1 MSFFRN
7 IRSSLSSSSR
17 AKSSSSNSRDTTP
30 VRSASSR
37 PASVISVGR
46 ASSSRRDS
54 TTSST
59 LQRGDTFIL
68 PGSDEEAAS
77 NTTHSNS
84 STLEKKSKK
93 SKVFGKFSTFTK
105 RKKTP
110 SAPAE
115 EEVASYEHHPS
126 DTATNTYYKW
136 RSDGG
141 DRLQDYDAQADPFNF
156 LYEQHSSL
164 RNLQSGSGGES
175 AVHRQAS
182 IGSNSSGSFDS
193 STYRKSKTPTH
204 LREQLEQLKT
214 HSNDDLLEDQQRE
227 EDEREKYKT
236 VTLNSFRKSFRERL
250 LQQQKEAPHNPA
262 WFVEVPPPP
271 TPDPHKTSNSRWDTK
286 ENRPDFLVFE
296 NDNYRPQSR
305 SPLRDRPSRSATR
318 SPVKRNETFR
328 VVQPSLRHMSPS
340 PSPSPAPSIRIEI
353 KNSISPHSP
362 GRFVPVGVAKPMP
375 TTEYYAQRLLAS
387 SNPNPSRLA
396 GPAAARAASPSAS
409 QRWYRP
415 QSSPTRMQATRMSV
429 DPQQPPRMS
438 VNQQQ
443 SSRMALGQQQPSR
456 MSVEQ
461 QPQQHQQK
469 GGRTLVHI
477 GSEQSRCLSSA
488 NPMPARGRA
497 PTRVQLYGNK
507 PQGSRQQ
514 PSSTYFGGHYNAPA
528 SSSHAANG
536 VPLKQRG
543 SSNGLGVATVYGG
556 GVPTVYLGRREQPMT
571 RAAPVPT
578 RRNRSPI
585 KMPWR

>member
-17 AKSSSSNSRDTTP
+17 AKSSSSRDTTP
-30 VRSASSR
+30 VRSQQSSR

-68 PGSDEEAAS
+68 PETDEEA
-77 NTTHSNS
+77 NN

-110 SAPAE
+110 SGTPAE

-141 DRLQDYDAQADPFNF
+141 DRLQDYDAQSDPFNF
-156 LYEQHSSL
+156 LYEQQSSL
-164 RNLQSGSGGES
+164 RNLQSGES
-175 AVHRQAS
+175 SVQRQAS

-271 TPDPHKTSNSRWDTK
+271 TPDPRKTNGNRWDCK

-328 VVQPSLRHMSPS
+328 VAQPSLRHM
-340 PSPSPAPSIRIEI
+340 SPSPAPSIRIEI

-387 SNPNPSRLA
+387 SNHNHGRLA
-396 GPAAARAASPSAS
+396 PAPASAPRTASPSAS

-415 QSSPTRMQATRMSV
+415 QSSPTRLQATRMSV
-429 DPQQPPRMS
+429 DPQQSPRLGVPQQQPSRMS
-438 VNQQQ
+438 HQL
-443 SSRMALGQQQPSR
+443 STRMSLGQQQPSR

-461 QPQQHQQK
+461 QHQHK

-477 GSEQSRCLSSA
+477 GSDQSRAQSSA

-507 PQGSRQQ
+507 PQSTRQQ
-514 PSSTYFGGHYNAPA
+514 PQLPSSTYFGGHYNAPA
-528 SSSHAANG
+528 TSNAG
-536 VPLKQRG
+536 KQRG
-543 SSNGLGVATVYGG
+543 SSSGLGVATVYGG

-571 RAAPVPT
+571 RAP
-578 RRNRSPI
+578 RNRSPI

>member
-7 IRSSLSSSSR
+7 IRSSLSSASR
-17 AKSSSSNSRDTTP
+17 AKSSSSRDTTP
-30 VRSASSR
+30 VRSQQSSR

-46 ASSSRRDS
+46 VSSSRRDS

-68 PGSDEEAAS
+68 PETDEEANNTAAS
-77 NTTHSNS
+77 THSNS

-110 SAPAE
+110 SGTPAE

-141 DRLQDYDAQADPFNF
+141 DRLQDYDAQSDPFNF
-156 LYEQHSSL
+156 LYEQQSSL
-164 RNLQSGSGGES
+164 RNLQSGES
-175 AVHRQAS
+175 SAQRQAS

-271 TPDPHKTSNSRWDTK
+271 TPDPRKTSGNRWDCK

-328 VVQPSLRHMSPS
+328 VAQPSLRHMSPS
-340 PSPSPAPSIRIEI
+340 PSPTPSPAPSIRIEI

-387 SNPNPSRLA
+387 SNHNHGRLA
-396 GPAAARAASPSAS
+396 PAPRTASPSAS

-415 QSSPTRMQATRMSV
+415 QSSPTRLQATRMSV
-429 DPQQPPRMS
+429 DPQQSPRLGVHQQQASRMS
-438 VNQQQ
+438 H
-443 SSRMALGQQQPSR
+443 QQPTR

-461 QPQQHQQK
+461 QQQQHQHK

-477 GSEQSRCLSSA
+477 GSDQSRAQSSA

-507 PQGSRQQ
+507 PQSNRQQ
-514 PSSTYFGGHYNAPA
+514 QQPLPSSTYFGGHYNAPA
-528 SSSHAANG
+528 TSNAA
-536 VPLKQRG
+536 KQRG
-543 SSNGLGVATVYGG
+543 SSSGLGVATVYSG

>member
-17 AKSSSSNSRDTTP
+17 AKTSRSSSRDTTP
-30 VRSASSR
+30 VRSGSR
-37 PASVISVGR
+37 PGSVISGVG
-46 ASSSRRDS
+46 SVGVTSRRDS

-68 PGSDEEAAS
+68 PNSEEEAGTPSS
-77 NTTHSNS
+77 NT

-93 SKVFGKFSTFTK
+93 SKVFSKFSTFTK

-110 SAPAE
+110 SP

-136 RSDGG
+136 RSDGA
-141 DRLQDYDAQADPFNF
+141 DRLQDYDAQSDPFNF
-156 LYEQHSSL
+156 LYEQHSN
-164 RNLQSGSGGES
+164 RRALQSGDSSG
-175 AVHRQAS
+175 VNRQSS

-236 VTLNSFRKSFRERL
+236 VTLNSFRKSFRDRL

-262 WFVEVPPPP
+262 WFVEVPTQPAP
-271 TPDPHKTSNSRWDTK
+271 TKPMERRESK
-286 ENRPDFLVFE
+286 ENRPDFLVFDNE
-296 NDNYRPQSR
+296 NYRPQSR

-328 VVQPSLRHMSPS
+328 VTQPTVRHMSPS
-340 PSPSPAPSIRIEI
+340 PVPTPAPSIRIEI

-375 TTEYYAQRLLAS
+375 TTEYYAQRLLANRTS
-387 SNPNPSRLA
+387 M
-396 GPAAARAASPSAS
+396 SPSPS
-409 QRWYRP
+409 QNQGSRWYRQ
-415 QSSPTRMQATRMSV
+415 QSSPTRMSV
-429 DPQQPPRMS
+429 GH
-438 VNQQQ
+438 QQQ
-443 SSRMALGQQQPSR
+443 NTHPS
-456 MSVEQ
+456 Q
-461 QPQQHQQK
+461 QQK

-477 GSEQSRCLSSA
+477 GSDQSKTM
-488 NPMPARGRA
+488 MPPTRGRA

-507 PQGSRQQ
+507 PQSRPQ
-514 PSSTYFGGHYNAPA
+514 PTTYFGGHYNAPVKPNPRA
-528 SSSHAANG
+528 SSS
-536 VPLKQRG
+536 
-543 SSNGLGVATVYGG
+543 G
-556 GVPTVYLGRREQPMT
+556 GVPTVYLGRREPPMMT
-571 RAAPVPT
+571 RATTAASNTAHIAAPMP

>member
-17 AKSSSSNSRDTTP
+17 AKSSSSRDTTP
-30 VRSASSR
+30 VRTSGSR
-37 PASVISVGR
+37 PASVVSVGR

-68 PGSDEEAAS
+68 PGSDEEA
-77 NTTHSNS
+77 NTHSNS

-110 SAPAE
+110 ASAPAE

-141 DRLQDYDAQADPFNF
+141 DRLQDYDAQSDPFNF
-156 LYEQHSSL
+156 LYEQHSNL
-164 RNLQSGSGGES
+164 RNLQSGSAGES
-175 AVHRQAS
+175 SVHRQAS

-236 VTLNSFRKSFRERL
+236 
-250 LQQQKEAPHNPA
+250 
-262 WFVEVPPPP
+262 
-271 TPDPHKTSNSRWDTK
+271 
-286 ENRPDFLVFE
+286 
-296 NDNYRPQSR
+296 
-305 SPLRDRPSRSATR
+305 
-318 SPVKRNETFR
+318 
-328 VVQPSLRHMSPS
+328 
-340 PSPSPAPSIRIEI
+340 
-353 KNSISPHSP
+353 
-362 GRFVPVGVAKPMP
+362 
-375 TTEYYAQRLLAS
+375 RLLAQQS
-387 SNPNPSRLA
+387 EQTGTSIDCENPPVPVPLS
-396 GPAAARAASPSAS
+396 GGT
-409 QRWYRP
+409 RP
-415 QSSPTRMQATRMSV
+415 QSSPTRMQPTRMSV
-429 DPQQPPRMS
+429 DPQQSSRLS

-443 SSRMALGQQQPSR
+443 SSRM
-456 MSVEQ
+456 SVG
-461 QPQQHQQK
+461 HQQASQQR

-477 GSEQSRCLSSA
+477 GSDQSRSLSAA

-497 PTRVQLYGNK
+497 PTRVQLYGSK
-507 PQGSRQQ
+507 PQSRQQQQQQ

-528 SSSHAANG
+528 TPTHTSSSANSA
-536 VPLKQRG
+536 PLKQRG
-543 SSNGLGVATVYGG
+543 SSSGLGGATVYGG

>member
-17 AKSSSSNSRDTTP
+17 AKSSRSSSRDTTP
-30 VRSASSR
+30 VRSVSR
-37 PASVISVGR
+37 PGSVIS
-46 ASSSRRDS
+46 ALSQRRDS

-68 PGSDEEAAS
+68 PNSEEEEATAGPAS
-77 NTTHSNS
+77 NT

-93 SKVFGKFSTFTK
+93 SKVFSKFSTFTK

-110 SAPAE
+110 SP

-136 RSDGG
+136 RSDGA
-141 DRLQDYDAQADPFNF
+141 DRLQDYDAQSDPFNF

-164 RNLQSGSGGES
+164 RNLQSGDSTSG
-175 AVHRQAS
+175 VHRQAS

-236 VTLNSFRKSFRERL
+236 VTLNSFRKSFRDRL
-250 LQQQKEAPHNPA
+250 LQQQKETPHNPA
-262 WFVEVPPPP
+262 WFVEVPAQQS
-271 TPDPHKTSNSRWDTK
+271 TAKTSERRESK
-286 ENRPDFLVFE
+286 ENRPDFLVFD

-328 VVQPSLRHMSPS
+328 VAQPSMLHISPS
-340 PSPSPAPSIRIEI
+340 PTPQAPSIRIEI

-375 TTEYYAQRLLAS
+375 TTEYYAQRLLAAS
-387 SNPNPSRLA
+387 HHQQQPLRPGLGIR
-396 GPAAARAASPSAS
+396 SPSPS
-409 QRWYRP
+409 QSQSTRWYR
-415 QSSPTRMQATRMSV
+415 QQTSPTR
-429 DPQQPPRMS
+429 
-438 VNQQQ
+438 
-443 SSRMALGQQQPSR
+443 
-456 MSVEQ
+456 
-461 QPQQHQQK
+461 
-469 GGRTLVHI
+469 
-477 GSEQSRCLSSA
+477 
-488 NPMPARGRA
+488 
-497 PTRVQLYGNK
+497 
-507 PQGSRQQ
+507 
-514 PSSTYFGGHYNAPA
+514 
-528 SSSHAANG
+528 
-536 VPLKQRG
+536 
-543 SSNGLGVATVYGG
+543 LGVNHQMPNPPAEGWPDPGAY
-556 GVPTVYLGRREQPMT
+556 RFWI
-571 RAAPVPT
+571 
-578 RRNRSPI
+578 RSGQSHDTSNPR
-585 KMPWR
+585 KGAHASPAVWE

>member
-17 AKSSSSNSRDTTP
+17 AKSSRSSSRDTTP
-30 VRSASSR
+30 VRSGSR
-37 PASVISVGR
+37 PASVISGVGSVVN
-46 ASSSRRDS
+46 ATGRRDS

-68 PGSDEEAAS
+68 PNSEEEAGPPS
-77 NTTHSNS
+77 NT

-110 SAPAE
+110 SP

-136 RSDGG
+136 RSDGA

-156 LYEQHSSL
+156 LYEQHSNL
-164 RNLQSGSGGES
+164 RNLQSGDSSGI
-175 AVHRQAS
+175 HRQAS

-236 VTLNSFRKSFRERL
+236 VTINSFRKSFRDRL
-250 LQQQKEAPHNPA
+250 LQQQKETPHNPA
-262 WFVEVPPPP
+262 WFVEVPAEASSAKPLQRRE
-271 TPDPHKTSNSRWDTK
+271 SK
-286 ENRPDFLVFE
+286 ENRPDFLVFD

-305 SPLRDRPSRSATR
+305 SPLRDRPSRSVTR

-328 VVQPSLRHMSPS
+328 VTQPSVRHMSPS
-340 PSPSPAPSIRIEI
+340 PAPTPAPSIRIEI

-362 GRFVPVGVAKPMP
+362 GRLVPVGVAKPMP
-375 TTEYYAQRLLAS
+375 TTEYYAQRLLANRS
-387 SNPNPSRLA
+387 SLR
-396 GPAAARAASPSAS
+396 SPSPS
-409 QRWYRP
+409 QSQSSRWYRQ
-415 QSSPTRMQATRMSV
+415 QSSPTRLSV
-429 DPQQPPRMS
+429 GHQQQNPHLNLQQNTHFKQQQNHHYKQQQSPHLNLHQNS
-438 VNQQQ
+438 HLHQQQ
-443 SSRMALGQQQPSR
+443 SSYLQQQ
-456 MSVEQ
+456 Q
-461 QPQQHQQK
+461 QNPNLHQQQQK

-477 GSEQSRCLSSA
+477 GSDQGKVVA
-488 NPMPARGRA
+488 PPTRGRA
-497 PTRVQLYGNK
+497 PTRVQLYGSK
-507 PQGSRQQ
+507 PQSRPQ
-514 PSSTYFGGHYNAPA
+514 PTTYFGGHYNAPVKPIPRA
-528 SSSHAANG
+528 SS
-536 VPLKQRG
+536 
-543 SSNGLGVATVYGG
+543 TGG
-556 GVPTVYLGRREQPMT
+556 PTVYLGRREVPMT
-571 RAAPVPT
+571 RGTTNNNSTSAHIAAPVP

>member
-17 AKSSSSNSRDTTP
+17 AKSSRSSSRDTTP
-30 VRSASSR
+30 VRAGSSR
-37 PASVISVGR
+37 PGSVISAAGTG
-46 ASSSRRDS
+46 SISNNRRDS

-68 PGSDEEAAS
+68 PNSEEEGGGPPS
-77 NTTHSNS
+77 NT

-93 SKVFGKFSTFTK
+93 SKVFSKFSTFTK

-110 SAPAE
+110 SP
-115 EEVASYEHHPS
+115 EEVASYDHHPS

-136 RSDGG
+136 RSDGA
-141 DRLQDYDAQADPFNF
+141 DRLQDYDAQSDPFNF
-156 LYEQHSSL
+156 LYEQQSSL
-164 RNLQSGSGGES
+164 RALQSGDANGEG
-175 AVHRQAS
+175 VHRQAS

-214 HSNDDLLEDQQRE
+214 HSNDDLLEDHQRE

-236 VTLNSFRKSFRERL
+236 VTLNSFRKSFRDRL
-250 LQQQKEAPHNPA
+250 LQQQKETPHNPA
-262 WFVEVPPPP
+262 WFVEVPTQPASAKPLERRE
-271 TPDPHKTSNSRWDTK
+271 SK
-286 ENRPDFLVFE
+286 ENRPDFLVFD

-328 VVQPSLRHMSPS
+328 VAHPTMRHLSPS
-340 PSPSPAPSIRIEI
+340 PGPATTPSIRIEI

-375 TTEYYAQRLLAS
+375 TTEYYAQRLLANNS
-387 SNPNPSRLA
+387 SRPSMGRSS
-396 GPAAARAASPSAS
+396 SPG
-409 QRWYRP
+409 QNQNKWYR
-415 QSSPTRMQATRMSV
+415 QRNSPTRLSV
-429 DPQQPPRMS
+429 GHQQHNLQQQQHNPQQQQH
-438 VNQQQ
+438 NLHQQQ
-443 SSRMALGQQQPSR
+443 HNIHQQQ
-456 MSVEQ
+456 Q
-461 QPQQHQQK
+461 HNLHQQQHNPHQQQK

-477 GSEQSRCLSSA
+477 GSDQSKNIQPL
-488 NPMPARGRA
+488 ARGRA

-507 PQGSRQQ
+507 PQVRPQ
-514 PSSTYFGGHYNAPA
+514 PTYFGGHYSAPA
-528 SSSHAANG
+528 KVTTN
-536 VPLKQRG
+536 RG
-543 SSNGLGVATVYGG
+543 SSNGGN
-556 GVPTVYLGRREQPMT
+556 TVYLGRRDPPRAT
-571 RAAPVPT
+571 ITSTNTNSNTHSAHIAAPMP

>member
-17 AKSSSSNSRDTTP
+17 AKSSSSRDTTP
-30 VRSASSR
+30 VRSQQSSR

-68 PGSDEEAAS
+68 PETDEEANNTAAS
-77 NTTHSNS
+77 THSNS

-110 SAPAE
+110 SGTPAE

-141 DRLQDYDAQADPFNF
+141 DRLQDYDAQSDPFNF
-156 LYEQHSSL
+156 LYEKQSSL
-164 RNLQSGSGGES
+164 RNLQSGES
-175 AVHRQAS
+175 SVQRQAS

-271 TPDPHKTSNSRWDTK
+271 TPDPRTTSGNRWDCK

-328 VVQPSLRHMSPS
+328 VAQPSLRHMSPS
-340 PSPSPAPSIRIEI
+340 PTPSPAPSIRIEI

-387 SNPNPSRLA
+387 SNHNHGRLA
-396 GPAAARAASPSAS
+396 PAPAPRTASPSAS

-415 QSSPTRMQATRMSV
+415 QSSPTRLQATRMSV
-429 DPQQPPRMS
+429 DPQQSPRLGVHQQQASRMS
-438 VNQQQ
+438 H
-443 SSRMALGQQQPSR
+443 QQPAR

-461 QPQQHQQK
+461 QQQHQHK

-477 GSEQSRCLSSA
+477 GSDQSRAQSCA

-507 PQGSRQQ
+507 PQSNRLQQ
-514 PSSTYFGGHYNAPA
+514 QQLPSSTYFGGHYNAPA
-528 SSSHAANG
+528 TSNAA
-536 VPLKQRG
+536 KQRG
-543 SSNGLGVATVYGG
+543 SSNGLGVATVYSG

>member
-7 IRSSLSSSSR
+7 IRSSLSSSR
-17 AKSSSSNSRDTTP
+17 AKSSRSSSRDTTP
-30 VRSASSR
+30 VRSSGSR
-37 PASVISVGR
+37 PASVIS
-46 ASSSRRDS
+46 AATATSRRDS
-54 TTSST
+54 IASST

-68 PGSDEEAAS
+68 PNSEEDVAPAS
-77 NTTHSNS
+77 NT

-93 SKVFGKFSTFTK
+93 SKVFSKFSTFTK

-110 SAPAE
+110 SP

-136 RSDGG
+136 RSDGA

-156 LYEQHSSL
+156 LYKQHSSL
-164 RNLQSGSGGES
+164 RALQTGDSGSGG
-175 AVHRQAS
+175 VHRQSS

-193 STYRKSKTPTH
+193 STYRKNKTPTH

-227 EDEREKYKT
+227 EDEKEKYKT
-236 VTLNSFRKSFRERL
+236 VTLNSFRKSFRDRL

-262 WFVEVPPPP
+262 WFVEVPAQP
-271 TPDPHKTSNSRWDTK
+271 TAGKNLERRESK

-296 NDNYRPQSR
+296 NENYRPTSR

-328 VVQPSLRHMSPS
+328 VTQSSLRHITPS
-340 PSPSPAPSIRIEI
+340 PEPVPAPSIRIEI

-375 TTEYYAQRLLAS
+375 TTEYYAQRLLAT
-387 SNPNPSRLA
+387 NPSR
-396 GPAAARAASPSAS
+396 PPVRSSSPGQS
-409 QRWYRP
+409 RWHRQP
-415 QSSPTRMQATRMSV
+415 TSPTRLSV
-429 DPQQPPRMS
+429 GG
-438 VNQQQ
+438 Q
-443 SSRMALGQQQPSR
+443 SS
-456 MSVEQ
+456 
-461 QPQQHQQK
+461 QQK

-477 GSEQSRCLSSA
+477 GSDQSK
-488 NPMPARGRA
+488 NIPPATRGRA
-497 PTRVQLYGNK
+497 PTRVQLYGSK
-507 PQGSRQQ
+507 PQSRQPQ
-514 PSSTYFGGHYNAPA
+514 QTTYFGGHYNAPA
-528 SSSHAANG
+528 KPANRIASS
-536 VPLKQRG
+536 
-543 SSNGLGVATVYGG
+543 GG
-556 GVPTVYLGRREQPMT
+556 PTVYLGRREPPT
-571 RAAPVPT
+571 RAANTHTSAAHVAAPMP

>member
-17 AKSSSSNSRDTTP
+17 AKSSRSSSRDTTP
-30 VRSASSR
+30 VRSAGSR
-37 PASVISVGR
+37 PGSVISGVG
-46 ASSSRRDS
+46 STTTTTNRRDS

-68 PGSDEEAAS
+68 PNSEEEAGPAS
-77 NTTHSNS
+77 NT

-93 SKVFGKFSTFTK
+93 SKVFSKFSTFTK

-110 SAPAE
+110 SP

-136 RSDGG
+136 RSDGA

-156 LYEQHSSL
+156 LYEQHSNL
-164 RNLQSGSGGES
+164 RALQSGGEPSGI
-175 AVHRQAS
+175 HRQAS

-236 VTLNSFRKSFRERL
+236 VTLNSFRKSFRDRL
-250 LQQQKEAPHNPA
+250 LQQQKETPHNPA
-262 WFVEVPPPP
+262 WFVEVPA
-271 TPDPHKTSNSRWDTK
+271 KTSATKPLERRESK
-286 ENRPDFLVFE
+286 ENRPDFLVFDNE
-296 NDNYRPQSR
+296 NYRPQSR

-328 VVQPSLRHMSPS
+328 VNQPSVRHMSPS
-340 PSPSPAPSIRIEI
+340 PAPQPAPSIRIEI

-375 TTEYYAQRLLAS
+375 TTEYYAQRLLA
-387 SNPNPSRLA
+387 NRT
-396 GPAAARAASPSAS
+396 SPSSS
-409 QRWYRP
+409 QGSRWYRQ
-415 QSSPTRMQATRMSV
+415 QSSPTRLSV
-429 DPQQPPRMS
+429 GQE
-438 VNQQQ
+438 Q
-443 SSRMALGQQQPSR
+443 ST
-456 MSVEQ
+456 
-461 QPQQHQQK
+461 HINQQK
-469 GGRTLVHI
+469 GARTLVHI
-477 GSEQSRCLSSA
+477 GSDQGKVMT
-488 NPMPARGRA
+488 PPTRGRA
-497 PTRVQLYGNK
+497 PTRVQLYGSK
-507 PQGSRQQ
+507 PQSRPQ
-514 PSSTYFGGHYNAPA
+514 PTTYFGGHYNAPVKPNPRA
-528 SSSHAANG
+528 SSA
-536 VPLKQRG
+536 
-543 SSNGLGVATVYGG
+543 GG
-556 GVPTVYLGRREQPMT
+556 PTVFLGRREPPMMT
-571 RAAPVPT
+571 RAATNNNTHTTAHNAAPMP

>member
-17 AKSSSSNSRDTTP
+17 AKSSRSSSRDTTP
-30 VRSASSR
+30 VRSVSR
-37 PASVISVGR
+37 PGSVIS
-46 ASSSRRDS
+46 ALSHRRDS

-68 PGSDEEAAS
+68 HNSEEEETAGGPAS
-77 NTTHSNS
+77 NT

-93 SKVFGKFSTFTK
+93 SKVFSKFSTFTK

-110 SAPAE
+110 SP

-136 RSDGG
+136 RSDGA

-164 RNLQSGSGGES
+164 RNLQSGDNNG
-175 AVHRQAS
+175 VHRQAS

-236 VTLNSFRKSFRERL
+236 VTLNSFRKSFRDRL
-250 LQQQKEAPHNPA
+250 LQQQKETPHNPA
-262 WFVEVPPPP
+262 WFVEVPAAQQS
-271 TPDPHKTSNSRWDTK
+271 TAKTSERRESK
-286 ENRPDFLVFE
+286 ENRPDFLVFDNE
-296 NDNYRPQSR
+296 NYRPQSR

-328 VVQPSLRHMSPS
+328 VAQPSMRHISPS
-340 PSPSPAPSIRIEI
+340 PTPNLVPPAPSIRIEI

-375 TTEYYAQRLLAS
+375 TTEYYAQRLLAANHHQQQHHQTQHQQQRPGS
-387 SNPNPSRLA
+387 GVRST
-396 GPAAARAASPSAS
+396 SPSQS
-409 QRWYRP
+409 SRWYR
-415 QSSPTRMQATRMSV
+415 
-429 DPQQPPRMS
+429 
-438 VNQQQ
+438 
-443 SSRMALGQQQPSR
+443 QQPSPNR
-456 MSVEQ
+456 LGHQ
-461 QPQQHQQK
+461 LQNPPQQK

-477 GSEQSRCLSSA
+477 GSDQSKA
-488 NPMPARGRA
+488 MMPPPARGRA

-507 PQGSRQQ
+507 PQSR
-514 PSSTYFGGHYNAPA
+514 PPPATYFGGHYNAPA
-528 SSSHAANG
+528 KSA
-536 VPLKQRG
+536 VPPRG
-543 SSNGLGVATVYGG
+543 SSVGG
-556 GVPTVYLGRREQPMT
+556 HTVYLGRREPPMT
-571 RAAPVPT
+571 RATNSTSTSSAAHVAAPMP

>member
-17 AKSSSSNSRDTTP
+17 AKSSRSSSRDTTP
-30 VRSASSR
+30 VRSASR
-37 PASVISVGR
+37 PGSVISGVG
-46 ASSSRRDS
+46 SQRRDS

-68 PGSDEEAAS
+68 PNSEEDAGPAS
-77 NTTHSNS
+77 NT

-93 SKVFGKFSTFTK
+93 SKVFSKFSTFTK

-110 SAPAE
+110 SP

-136 RSDGG
+136 RSDGA

-156 LYEQHSSL
+156 LYEQHSN
-164 RNLQSGSGGES
+164 RRALQSGEPSGI
-175 AVHRQAS
+175 HRQAS

-236 VTLNSFRKSFRERL
+236 VTLNSFRKSFRDRL
-250 LQQQKEAPHNPA
+250 LQQQKETPHNPA
-262 WFVEVPPPP
+262 WFVEVPAQQSSTKPLERRE
-271 TPDPHKTSNSRWDTK
+271 SK
-286 ENRPDFLVFE
+286 ENRPDFLVFD

-328 VVQPSLRHMSPS
+328 VTQPTVRHMSPS
-340 PSPSPAPSIRIEI
+340 PAPAPSIRIEI

-375 TTEYYAQRLLAS
+375 TTEYYAQRLLANRTS
-387 SNPNPSRLA
+387 M
-396 GPAAARAASPSAS
+396 SPSPG
-409 QRWYRP
+409 QYQGNRWYR
-415 QSSPTRMQATRMSV
+415 QQTSPTRLSV
-429 DPQQPPRMS
+429 
-438 VNQQQ
+438 
-443 SSRMALGQQQPSR
+443 GQQKNHLN
-456 MSVEQ
+456 
-461 QPQQHQQK
+461 QPQQNPQYNHSQQNPHHNHSQQNPHLNQQQK

-477 GSEQSRCLSSA
+477 GADQSALFCSVLFLYSLACRCGCHNFWTVFMCGRCWLMILRMAWTFPLAPKFFSSPTSLASRCDFRLPQTNRMFVLTVKSICSA
-488 NPMPARGRA
+488 KRA
-497 PTRVQLYGNK
+497 LFP
-507 PQGSRQQ
+507 
-514 PSSTYFGGHYNAPA
+514 
-528 SSSHAANG
+528 
-536 VPLKQRG
+536 
-543 SSNGLGVATVYGG
+543 G
-556 GVPTVYLGRREQPMT
+556 GVNNW
-571 RAAPVPT
+571 A
-578 RRNRSPI
+578 
-585 KMPWR
+585 K

>member
-17 AKSSSSNSRDTTP
+17 AKSSRSSSRDTTP
-30 VRSASSR
+30 VRSGSR
-37 PASVISVGR
+37 PASVISGVGSVGI
-46 ASSSRRDS
+46 ASRRDS

-68 PGSDEEAAS
+68 PNSEEEAGPPS
-77 NTTHSNS
+77 NT

-93 SKVFGKFSTFTK
+93 SKVFSKFSTFTK

-110 SAPAE
+110 SP

-136 RSDGG
+136 RSDGA
-141 DRLQDYDAQADPFNF
+141 DRLQDYDAQSDPFNF
-156 LYEQHSSL
+156 LYEQHSNL
-164 RNLQSGSGGES
+164 RNLQSGADTTGI
-175 AVHRQAS
+175 HRQAS

-236 VTLNSFRKSFRERL
+236 VTLNSFRKSFRDRL
-250 LQQQKEAPHNPA
+250 LQQQKETPHNPA
-262 WFVEVPPPP
+262 WFVEVPAPVASTKPLERRE
-271 TPDPHKTSNSRWDTK
+271 SK
-286 ENRPDFLVFE
+286 ENRPDFLVFD

-328 VVQPSLRHMSPS
+328 VAQPSVRHMSPS
-340 PSPSPAPSIRIEI
+340 PAPPSAPSIRIEI

-362 GRFVPVGVAKPMP
+362 GRLVPVGVAKPMP
-375 TTEYYAQRLLAS
+375 TTEYYAQRLLANRSTGLRS
-387 SNPNPSRLA
+387 S
-396 GPAAARAASPSAS
+396 SPSQGPS
-409 QRWYRP
+409 SRWYRQP
-415 QSSPTRMQATRMSV
+415 GSPTRLSV
-429 DPQQPPRMS
+429 
-438 VNQQQ
+438 
-443 SSRMALGQQQPSR
+443 GQQQ
-456 MSVEQ
+456 Q
-461 QPQQHQQK
+461 QQQHKTPQPNPYQQQQK

-477 GSEQSRCLSSA
+477 GSEQSKSVT
-488 NPMPARGRA
+488 PPTRGRA
-497 PTRVQLYGNK
+497 PTRVQLYGSK
-507 PQGSRQQ
+507 PQSRPQ
-514 PSSTYFGGHYNAPA
+514 PTTYFGGHYNAPVKSMPRASA
-528 SSSHAANG
+528 SSIG
-536 VPLKQRG
+536 I
-543 SSNGLGVATVYGG
+543 
-556 GVPTVYLGRREQPMT
+556 PTVYLGRREPAMT
-571 RAAPVPT
+571 RATTNTTAHIAAPVP

>member
-17 AKSSSSNSRDTTP
+17 AKSSSSRDTTP
-30 VRSASSR
+30 VRTSGSR
-37 PASVISVGR
+37 PASVVSVGR

-68 PGSDEEAAS
+68 PGSDEEA
-77 NTTHSNS
+77 NTHSNS

-110 SAPAE
+110 ASAPAE

-141 DRLQDYDAQADPFNF
+141 DRLQDYDAQSDPFNF
-156 LYEQHSSL
+156 LYEQHSNL
-164 RNLQSGSGGES
+164 RNLQSGSAGDS
-175 AVHRQAS
+175 PVHRQAS

-271 TPDPHKTSNSRWDTK
+271 TPDPLKTSGSRWESK

-387 SNPNPSRLA
+387 NPSRL
-396 GPAAARAASPSAS
+396 GPPSNARTASPSAS

-415 QSSPTRMQATRMSV
+415 QSSPTRIQPTRMSV
-429 DPQQPPRMS
+429 DPQQSSRLS

-443 SSRMALGQQQPSR
+443 SSRM
-456 MSVEQ
+456 SVG
-461 QPQQHQQK
+461 HQQASQQR

-477 GSEQSRCLSSA
+477 GSDQSRSLSSA

-497 PTRVQLYGNK
+497 PTRVQLYGSK
-507 PQGSRQQ
+507 PQSRQQHQQQQQ

-528 SSSHAANG
+528 TPTHTSSSANSA
-536 VPLKQRG
+536 PLKQRG
-543 SSNGLGVATVYGG
+543 SSSGLGGATVYGG

>member
-17 AKSSSSNSRDTTP
+17 AKSSRSSSRDTTP
-30 VRSASSR
+30 VRSGSR
-37 PASVISVGR
+37 PGSVISGVG
-46 ASSSRRDS
+46 SVGVTSRRDS

-59 LQRGDTFIL
+59 LQRGDTFIM
-68 PGSDEEAAS
+68 PNSEEEAPPSS
-77 NTTHSNS
+77 NT

-93 SKVFGKFSTFTK
+93 SKVFSKFSTFTK

-110 SAPAE
+110 SP

-136 RSDGG
+136 RSDGA
-141 DRLQDYDAQADPFNF
+141 DRLQDYDAQSDPFNF
-156 LYEQHSSL
+156 LYEQHSNL
-164 RNLQSGSGGES
+164 RALQTGDSSGI
-175 AVHRQAS
+175 HRQAS
-182 IGSNSSGSFDS
+182 IGSTSSGSFDS

-236 VTLNSFRKSFRERL
+236 VTLNSFRKSFRDRL
-250 LQQQKEAPHNPA
+250 LQQQKETPHNPA
-262 WFVEVPPPP
+262 WFVEVPAQP
-271 TPDPHKTSNSRWDTK
+271 TTTKPLERRESK
-286 ENRPDFLVFE
+286 ENRPDFLVFD

-328 VVQPSLRHMSPS
+328 VTQPSVRHMSPS
-340 PSPSPAPSIRIEI
+340 PTPTPAPSIRIEI

-375 TTEYYAQRLLAS
+375 TTEYYAQRLLANRTS
-387 SNPNPSRLA
+387 M
-396 GPAAARAASPSAS
+396 SPSPS
-409 QRWYRP
+409 QNQGSRWYR
-415 QSSPTRMQATRMSV
+415 QQNSPTRLSV
-429 DPQQPPRMS
+429 GH
-438 VNQQQ
+438 QQQ
-443 SSRMALGQQQPSR
+443 QHQHQPSHL
-456 MSVEQ
+456 SQ
-461 QPQQHQQK
+461 QQK

-477 GSEQSRCLSSA
+477 VSDQSKTMT
-488 NPMPARGRA
+488 PPTRGRA
-497 PTRVQLYGNK
+497 PTRIQLYGNK
-507 PQGSRQQ
+507 PQSRPQAT
-514 PSSTYFGGHYNAPA
+514 TYFGGHYNAPVKPGPRSA
-528 SSSHAANG
+528 S
-536 VPLKQRG
+536 
-543 SSNGLGVATVYGG
+543 TGG
-556 GVPTVYLGRREQPMT
+556 PTVYLGRREPPMT
-571 RAAPVPT
+571 RATTTTNATTSNRSIANSTTAHMAAPVP

>member
-17 AKSSSSNSRDTTP
+17 AKSSRSSSRDTTP
-30 VRSASSR
+30 VRSGSR
-37 PASVISVGR
+37 PGSVISGVGSVV
-46 ASSSRRDS
+46 AIGPSTTNRRDS

-68 PGSDEEAAS
+68 PNSEEEAGPPS
-77 NTTHSNS
+77 NT

-93 SKVFGKFSTFTK
+93 SKVFSKFSTFTK

-110 SAPAE
+110 SP

-136 RSDGG
+136 RSDGA

-156 LYEQHSSL
+156 LYEQHSNL
-164 RNLQSGSGGES
+164 RALQSGGEPSGI
-175 AVHRQAS
+175 HRQAS

-236 VTLNSFRKSFRERL
+236 VTINSFRKSFRDRL
-250 LQQQKEAPHNPA
+250 LQQQKETPHNPA
-262 WFVEVPPPP
+262 WFVEVPAQ
-271 TPDPHKTSNSRWDTK
+271 TSATKPLELRESK
-286 ENRPDFLVFE
+286 ENRPDFLVFD

-328 VVQPSLRHMSPS
+328 VNNPSVRHMSPS
-340 PSPSPAPSIRIEI
+340 PAPAPAPSIRIEI

-375 TTEYYAQRLLAS
+375 TTEYYAQRLLANRS
-387 SNPNPSRLA
+387 TM
-396 GPAAARAASPSAS
+396 SPSPS
-409 QRWYRP
+409 QGSRWYR
-415 QSSPTRMQATRMSV
+415 QQNSPTRLSV
-429 DPQQPPRMS
+429 SHQQNAHS
-438 VNQQQ
+438 NQNHHLNQQQ
-443 SSRMALGQQQPSR
+443 Q
-456 MSVEQ
+456 
-461 QPQQHQQK
+461 QQK

-477 GSEQSRCLSSA
+477 GSDQGKTMT
-488 NPMPARGRA
+488 PPTRGRA
-497 PTRVQLYGNK
+497 PTRVQLYGSK
-507 PQGSRQQ
+507 PQSRPQ
-514 PSSTYFGGHYNAPA
+514 PATYFGGHYNAPVKPNPRA
-528 SSSHAANG
+528 SS
-536 VPLKQRG
+536 V
-543 SSNGLGVATVYGG
+543 GG
-556 GVPTVYLGRREQPMT
+556 PTAYLGRREPPMMT
-571 RAAPVPT
+571 RASASNTASAHIAAPMP

>member
-17 AKSSSSNSRDTTP
+17 AKSSRSSSRDTTP
-30 VRSASSR
+30 VRSGSR
-37 PASVISVGR
+37 PASVISGVG
-46 ASSSRRDS
+46 SLGTTHRRDS

-68 PGSDEEAAS
+68 PNSEEETGNAS
-77 NTTHSNS
+77 NT

-93 SKVFGKFSTFTK
+93 SKVFSKFSTFTK

-110 SAPAE
+110 SP

-136 RSDGG
+136 RSDGA
-141 DRLQDYDAQADPFNF
+141 DRLQDYDAQSDPFNF
-156 LYEQHSSL
+156 LYEQHSNL
-164 RNLQSGSGGES
+164 RTLQSGDSTG
-175 AVHRQAS
+175 VHRQPS

-236 VTLNSFRKSFRERL
+236 VTINSFRKSFRDRL
-250 LQQQKEAPHNPA
+250 LQQQKETPHNPA
-262 WFVEVPPPP
+262 WFVEVPAQQ
-271 TPDPHKTSNSRWDTK
+271 SNVKPLERRESK
-286 ENRPDFLVFE
+286 ENRPDFLVFD

-328 VVQPSLRHMSPS
+328 VAQPSVRHLSPS
-340 PSPSPAPSIRIEI
+340 PVTSPAPSIRIEI

-375 TTEYYAQRLLAS
+375 TTEYYAHRLLA
-387 SNPNPSRLA
+387 NRT
-396 GPAAARAASPSAS
+396 GITSPSPS
-409 QRWYRP
+409 QNHSQNSTQNPRWYR
-415 QSSPTRMQATRMSV
+415 QQNSPTRLNLGHQHH
-429 DPQQPPRMS
+429 QQNLNL
-438 VNQQQ
+438 NQ
-443 SSRMALGQQQPSR
+443 
-456 MSVEQ
+456 
-461 QPQQHQQK
+461 QQK

-477 GSEQSRCLSSA
+477 GSDQGKGSGV
-488 NPMPARGRA
+488 NPPTRGRA

-507 PQGSRQQ
+507 PQSRQSQ
-514 PSSTYFGGHYNAPA
+514 PATYFGGHYNATAKVNPRGTSC
-528 SSSHAANG
+528 SSI
-536 VPLKQRG
+536 
-543 SSNGLGVATVYGG
+543 GG
-556 GVPTVYLGRREQPMT
+556 PTVYLGRREPPRAT
-571 RAAPVPT
+571 TTNISTTAHIAAPIP